1 MSADIETDDFV
12 GIVGAITNFVQN
24 ERIKA
29 YNEAVDMMLD
39 NTRAWMIEN
48 GITPIPDAAMPTLL
62 DQIGARFPN
71 QSPAATGRK
80 P

>member
-1 MSADIETDDFV
+1 MSEERDDFV
-12 GIVGAITNFVQN
+12 GVVGAITNFVEN

-62 DQIGARFPN
+62 DQIGARFLN
-71 QSPAATGRK
+71 QSLAAQEK
-80 P
+80 K